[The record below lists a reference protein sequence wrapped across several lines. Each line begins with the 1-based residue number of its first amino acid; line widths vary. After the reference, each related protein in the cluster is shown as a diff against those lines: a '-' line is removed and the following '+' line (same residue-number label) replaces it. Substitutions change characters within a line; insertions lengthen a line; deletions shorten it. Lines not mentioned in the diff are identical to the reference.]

1 MRARFLALWTV
12 AVVATAAAFAVHLT
26 VRFKTVH
33 LGYDVGKARRTQRE
47 LIEARR
53 NLALEAATLRQAARI
68 EAVARGELA
77 MDMPEP
83 HQVVAVDGRRRSRAA
98 GAVR

>member
-12 AVVATAAAFAVHLT
+12 AVIATAAAFAVHLT

-33 LGYDVGKARRTQRE
+33 LGYDVGQARRTQRD

-53 NLALEAATLRQAARI
+53 NLAIEAATLRQAARV
-68 EAVARGELA
+68 EAVARGRLG
-77 MDMPEP
+77 MDLPEP
-83 HQVVAVDGRRRSRAA
+83 EQVIAVDGQRRTRAA